1 MAKITADFTKITGKI
16 KPMHGVGQPPIT
28 GLTNEMFHYL
38 KEAGIP
44 YARLHDVGGMFGG
57 GCFVDIPN
65 LFPDFDADEK
75 DPSNYAFEFTDKIIE
90 GLMENGCEPFFR
102 LGITIENYVNVRAY
116 RVDPPKDFDKWARI
130 CEQVI
135 RHYNEGW
142 ANGFNYN
149 IEYWEIWNEPEGK
162 PMWNGTFEEYCRLYE
177 VSSKHLKE
185 CFGDKIKVGGYASCG
200 FYAADNDPEISGIGL
215 DPSNSN
221 EIYIK
226 NFFTFLE
233 YITSEEHKS
242 PIDFFSWHSYGA
254 VHRIIKQA
262 EYCHKNLVKY
272 GLGDIEEIL
281 NEWNPCHTM
290 ENKCTGWA
298 AAQNLA
304 VMLAMQ
310 KGPLTMMNYY
320 DARCGNSIFSG
331 MFNPDTRKPYPAY
344 YAFMSFN
351 NLYMLKDEVYTEVD
365 DNNVF
370 VGAATDGN
378 KKVLA
383 LVNVNPNPVEVEFD
397 ISGADISDVDI
408 YMINEEYL
416 YTLTGKEIA
425 DGKLEI
431 PAHTCVEIKFYE

>member
-1 MAKITADFTKITGKI
+1 MAKITADFTKITGGI

-28 GLTNEMFHYL
+28 GLTNEVFHYL

-44 YARLHDVGGMFGG
+44 YSRLHDVGGMFGG

-75 DPSNYAFEFTDKIIE
+75 NPENYAFEFTDKIIE

-116 RVDPPKDFDKWARI
+116 RVDPPKDFHKWARI

-142 ANGFNYN
+142 ANGYNYN

-177 VSSKHLKE
+177 DSSKHLKE

-200 FYAADNDPEISGIGL
+200 FYAIDKDPEITGIGL
-215 DPSNSN
+215 DPTNSN
-221 EIYIK
+221 EKYIK

-262 EYCHKNLVKY
+262 EYCHKFLVKY
-272 GLGDIEEIL
+272 GLSGIEEIL

-304 VMLAMQ
+304 VLLAMQ
-310 KGPLTMMNYY
+310 KSTLTMMNYY
-320 DARCGNSIFSG
+320 DARCGSSIFSG
-331 MFNPDTRKPYPAY
+331 MFNPDTKKPYPTY

-351 NLYMLKDEVYTEVD
+351 NLYKLTDEVYTESD
-365 DNNVF
+365 DANLF
-370 VGAATDGN
+370 VGGATDGK
-378 KKVLA
+378 KKVLVLSNINDA
-383 LVNVNPNPVEVEFD
+383 ATETELC
-397 ISGADISDVDI
+397 ITGADTSDVEI
-408 YMINEEYL
+408 LMINDEYK
-416 YTLTGKEIA
+416 YSPTGKEIE
-425 DGKLEI
+425 DGKLVI
-431 PAHTCVEIKFYE
+431 PPHTCVEIKFYE